1 MPAYNASLFKNER
14 KERDS
19 HPDYTGPGSI
29 SPADFAAIADAVA
42 AGNYNTDDRG
52 NIKLR
57 IAGWKKESAGGKAY
71 ISLSLQ
77 VDDYQAGG
85 GRSTSSAP
93 AEELPF

>member
-1 MPAYNASLFKNER
+1 MPAFSASLFKNER

-19 HPDYTGPGSI
+19 HPDFTGPGSI
-29 SPADFAAIADAVA
+29 SPDDFMAIADAITS
-42 AGNYNTDDRG
+42 GKFNTDDRG

-57 IAGWKKESAGGKAY
+57 IAGWRKKSSGGKDY

-85 GRSTSSAP
+85 GSRNSASTEDVS
-93 AEELPF
+93 F

>member
-1 MPAYNASLFKNER
+1 MPAFSASLFKNER

-29 SPADFAAIADAVA
+29 SQDDFMAIADAITSGKFNA
-42 AGNYNTDDRG
+42 DDRG

-57 IAGWKKESAGGKAY
+57 IAGWRKKSNSGKDY

-77 VDDYQAGG
+77 VDNYQAGNG
-85 GRSTSSAP
+85 GGSVNSA
-93 AEELPF
+93 EIPF

>member
-1 MPAYNASLFKNER
+1 MPAFSASLFKNER

-29 SPADFAAIADAVA
+29 SQADFMAIADAITSGKFNA
-42 AGNYNTDDRG
+42 DDRG

-57 IAGWKKESAGGKAY
+57 IAGWRKKSNSGKDY

-85 GRSTSSAP
+85 GSRSNS
-93 AEELPF
+93 EIPF

>member
-1 MPAYNASLFKNER
+1 MPAFNASLFKNER

-29 SPADFAAIADAVA
+29 SQADFMAIADAITS
-42 AGNYNTDDRG
+42 GNFNTDDRG
-52 NIKLR
+52 NVKLR

-85 GRSTSSAP
+85 ARSADV
-93 AEELPF
+93 F

>member
-1 MPAYNASLFKNER
+1 MPAFSASLFKNER

-29 SPADFAAIADAVA
+29 SQADFMAIADAITS
-42 AGNYNTDDRG
+42 GKYNTDDRG

-57 IAGWKKESAGGKAY
+57 IAGWRKKSSGGRDY

-77 VDDYQAGG
+77 VDDYQAGNG
-85 GRSTSSAP
+85 GGSVNSA
-93 AEELPF
+93 EIPF

>member
-1 MPAYNASLFKNER
+1 MPAFSASLFKNER

-29 SPADFAAIADAVA
+29 SPDDFMAIADAITSGKFNA
-42 AGNYNTDDRG
+42 DDRG

-57 IAGWKKESAGGKAY
+57 IAGWRKKSNSGKDY

-85 GRSTSSAP
+85 GSRSSASD
-93 AEELPF
+93 AEILF

>member
-1 MPAYNASLFKNER
+1 MPAFSASLFKNER

-29 SPADFAAIADAVA
+29 SQADFMAIADAITS
-42 AGNYNTDDRG
+42 GKYNTDDRG

-57 IAGWKKESAGGKAY
+57 IAGWRKKSNSGKDY

-77 VDDYQAGG
+77 VDDYQAGNG
-85 GRSTSSAP
+85 GGSVNSA
-93 AEELPF
+93 EIPF